1 LALRP
6 APIQVSYLGYTATM
20 GVDFIDYILADRL
33 VLPFEQQENYSE
45 KIVHLPDSYWVNDSK
60 RSVQEKTPS
69 RQSLGLPD
77 DAFVF
82 CCFNNSY
89 KITAAIFDVW
99 MRLLREVEG
108 SVLWLLQTTEAATD
122 NLRNEGRA
130 KGIDPQRLVFAPNV
144 EISQHLARHRAADL
158 FLDNLPVNAHTAA
171 SDALWMGLPVV
182 TCAGDAFVGRV
193 ALSLLTAAGLPEL
206 ATRNLDEYHALAL
219 KLASDRALLAG
230 MREKLDRERMT
241 SRLFDTKRLCRH
253 MEAAYSEMLQI
264 HERGE
269 PPRSFAVEPLPDPA

>member
-1 LALRP
+1 LASRP

-33 VLPFEQQENYSE
+33 VLPFDQQESYSE

-60 RSVQEKTPS
+60 RSVDEQAPS
-69 RQSLGLPD
+69 RRSLGLPD

-89 KITAAIFDVW
+89 KITRAVFDVW
-99 MRLLREVEG
+99 MRLLREIEG
-108 SVLWLLQTTEAATD
+108 SVLWLLQTTEVATD
-122 NLRNEGRA
+122 NLLSEARA
-130 KGIDPQRLVFAPNV
+130 KGIDLWRLVFAPNV

-193 ALSLLTAAGLPEL
+193 ALSLVTAAGLPEL
-206 ATRNLDEYHALAL
+206 ATRNLEEYHALAL
-219 KLASDRALLAG
+219 KLANDRALLAR
-230 MREKLDRERMT
+230 MRAKLECERTT

-253 MEAAYSEMLQI
+253 MEAAYSEMLQMY
-264 HERGE
+264 ERGE
-269 PPRSFAVEPLPDPA
+269 SPRSFAVRPAELL